1 MKKIAIFLML
11 VMIAF
16 SESVFAKDPFHWE
29 FINVEID
36 LQENGDML
44 VKETQQYVF
53 DSAYSDLRYRWI
65 PLDGIDSIADISVT
79 EDGKPL
85 NIKTDIESD
94 RQWIQWTRP
103 VKGPETQT
111 FVLKYRVIGGV
122 AKHKEGDVLHWTAVF
137 KGHSAPVNTTNV
149 TVKYPLNLVG
159 HVQSYQSAIPK
170 KLNSQAVEFVYEK
183 PLLANQGFD
192 VSVTFTG
199 GILNMQNAKN
209 QEVVSKEV
217 SIGLALML
225 LSGLV
230 GSLYVTKQS
239 HRPVAIEGGEGGA
252 GA

>member
-1 MKKIAIFLML
+1 MKKIAIFLIL
-11 VMIAF
+11 ALLGV
-16 SESVFAKDPFHWE
+16 SERVFAKDPFHWE

-65 PLDGIDSIADISVT
+65 PLDGIDRITDISVT
-79 EDGKPL
+79 EDGKLL

-103 VKGPETQT
+103 VNGPERQT
-111 FVLKYRVIGGV
+111 FVLNYRVIGGV
-122 AKHKEGDVLHWTAVF
+122 AIHKDGDVLHWTAIF
-137 KGHSAPVNTTNV
+137 KGHSAPVNATKV
-149 TVKYPLNLVG
+149 TVKYPLNLAG
-159 HVQSYQSAIPK
+159 HVQSYQSAIPQ
-170 KLNSQAVEFVYEK
+170 KLNSQTVEFVYEK
-183 PLLANQGFD
+183 PLSANQGFD
-192 VSVTFTG
+192 VSVTFTS
-199 GILNMQNAKN
+199 GILNMQHAQNH
-209 QEVVSKEV
+209 EGVSKEV
-217 SIGLALML
+217 SIGLGLML

-239 HRPVAIEGGEGGA
+239 HRPVGIEGGEGGA